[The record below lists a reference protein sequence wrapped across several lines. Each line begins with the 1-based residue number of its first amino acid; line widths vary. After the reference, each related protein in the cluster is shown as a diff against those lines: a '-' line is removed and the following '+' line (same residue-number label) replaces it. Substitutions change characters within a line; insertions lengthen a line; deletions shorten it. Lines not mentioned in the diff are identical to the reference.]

1 MILIGGRQ
9 THFSARCIP
18 GYGDLFIS
26 TNAEI
31 LDETKMA
38 KVKEMTEGK
47 PLPLILKFSIPL
59 ILGNLLQQTYS
70 LIDAAIVGRYLG
82 IDALAAVGASVSIT
96 FLILGFCAGCCSG
109 FGIPIA
115 QKFGSRDY
123 STMRRL
129 VATSMKLS
137 AGLSLGI
144 SLITCLLCTSILRW
158 MQTPERIMDDAY
170 AYLLVLFIGIPFSF
184 YYNLLSSII
193 RALGDSKTPFN
204 FLMLS
209 TILNIVLDL
218 ICILVLG
225 WGVAGASI
233 ATIVSQGVSAILCF
247 RYMRKKYDILQMTP
261 SEMKFSP
268 VLAKQLMLIGAPMG
282 LQFSITA
289 IGSIMMQSANNAL
302 GTACVA
308 AYTAA
313 VRIKMIF
320 LSMLESIGMAMAT
333 YCGQNYGAGKPDRI
347 RRGVLDVTKVLAV
360 FVAVVGL
367 ILMNLSEDMALLF
380 VDPSERE
387 VLDKTVLFLHI
398 TAGFFPLL
406 AILCLLRYSIQGCGY
421 TQLAMFSGVAEMIA
435 RTLVSVLA
443 VPIWGYT
450 AVCLGDGS
458 AWICADLFLIPAFIY
473 VYRRLVRIVKHETP
487 ATAA

>member
-1 MILIGGRQ
+1 MEC
-9 THFSARCIP
+9 SSDP
-18 GYGDLFIS
+18 NSVGD
-26 TNAEI
+26 
-31 LDETKMA
+31 TKMA
-38 KVKEMTEGK
+38 KVKEMTEGT
-47 PLPLILKFSIPL
+47 PLPLILKFSVPL

-96 FLILGFCAGCCSG
+96 FLILGFCSGCCSG

-123 STMRRL
+123 VTMRRL

-137 AGLSLGI
+137 AVMSLTI
-144 SLITCLLCTSILRW
+144 AVITCLLCTTILRW
-158 MQTPERIMDDAY
+158 MQTPERIMDDAF

-184 YYNLLSSII
+184 YYNLFSSII

-209 TILNIVLDL
+209 TILNIILDL
-218 ICILVLG
+218 ICILGLG
-225 WGVAGASI
+225 WGVAGAGI
-233 ATIVSQGVSAILCF
+233 ATVISQGVSALLCF
-247 RYMRKKYDILQMTP
+247 RYMHKKYEILQMSP
-261 SEMKFSP
+261 SEKKFSP
-268 VLAKQLMLIGAPMG
+268 ALARQLLLIGTPMG

-313 VRIKMIF
+313 IRIKMIF
-320 LSMLESIGMAMAT
+320 LSMLESLGMAMAT

-347 RRGVLDVTKVLAV
+347 RKGVLDISKVLVV
-360 FVAVVGL
+360 FVIIVGF
-367 ILMNLSEDMALLF
+367 ILMNFSEDMALLF
-380 VDPSERE
+380 VDQSERE
-387 VLDKTVLFLHI
+387 VLDKTVLFLHV
-398 TAGFFPLL
+398 TAIFFPFL
-406 AILCLLRYSIQGCGY
+406 AILCVLRYSIQGCGY

-435 RTLVSVLA
+435 RTLVSIFA

-450 AVCLGDGS
+450 AVCFGDGA
-458 AWICADLFLIPAFIY
+458 AWLCADSFLVPAFIY
-473 VYRRLVRIVKHETP
+473 VYRRLEKIIRQHAVSAE
-487 ATAA
+487 

>member
-1 MILIGGRQ
+1 
-9 THFSARCIP
+9 
-18 GYGDLFIS
+18 
-26 TNAEI
+26 
-31 LDETKMA
+31 MA

-47 PLPLILKFSIPL
+47 PLPLILKFSVPL

-96 FLILGFCAGCCSG
+96 FLILGFCCGCCSG

-123 STMRRL
+123 HTMRRF

-137 AGLSLGI
+137 AGLSVGI
-144 SLITCLLCTSILRW
+144 AIITSLMCTTILRW
-158 MQTPERIMDDAY
+158 MQTPERIMDDAF
-170 AYLLVLFIGIPFSF
+170 AYLLILFIGIPVSF

-209 TILNIVLDL
+209 TILNIILDL
-218 ICILVLG
+218 LCILVFG
-225 WGVAGASI
+225 WGVAGAGI
-233 ATIVSQGVSAILCF
+233 ATVVAQGVSAILCF

-261 SEMKFSP
+261 SEKKFSP
-268 VLAKQLMLIGAPMG
+268 ELAKQLMLIGAPMG

-313 VRIKMIF
+313 IRIKMIF
-320 LSMLESIGMAMAT
+320 LSMLESLGMAMAT
-333 YCGQNYGAGKPDRI
+333 YCGQNFGAGKADRI
-347 RRGVLDVTKVLAV
+347 RKGVLDIAKVLVV
-360 FVAVVGL
+360 FVIVVGF
-367 ILMNLSEDMALLF
+367 ILMNFSEDMALLF

-387 VLDKTVLFLHI
+387 VLDKTVLFLHV

-406 AILCLLRYSIQGCGY
+406 AILCVLRYSIQGCGF
-421 TQLAMFSGVAEMIA
+421 TQLAMFSGVSEMIA
-435 RTLVSVLA
+435 RTLVSLLA
-443 VPIWGYT
+443 VPIWGYL
-450 AVCLGDGS
+450 AICFGDGS
-458 AWICADLFLIPAFIY
+458 AWVCADLFLIPAFIY
-473 VYRRLVRIVKHETP
+473 VYKRALKLTKVEKN
-487 ATAA
+487 ALSA

>member
-1 MILIGGRQ
+1 
-9 THFSARCIP
+9 
-18 GYGDLFIS
+18 
-26 TNAEI
+26 
-31 LDETKMA
+31 
-38 KVKEMTEGK
+38 MTEGK

-144 SLITCLLCTSILRW
+144 SLVTCLLCTFILRW

-225 WGVAGASI
+225 WGVAGAAI
-233 ATIVSQGVSAILCF
+233 ATVVAQGVSAILCF

-268 VLAKQLMLIGAPMG
+268 ALAKQLMLIGAPMG

-320 LSMLESIGMAMAT
+320 LSMLESLGMAMAT

-347 RRGVLDVTKVLAV
+347 RKGVLDISKVLVA

-367 ILMNLSEDMALLF
+367 ILMNFSEDMALLF

-387 VLDKTVLFLHI
+387 VLDKTVLFLHV

-406 AILCLLRYSIQGCGY
+406 AVLCLLRYSIQGCGY
-421 TQLAMFSGVAEMIA
+421 TQLAMFSGVSEMIA
-435 RTLVSVLA
+435 RTLVSILA

-450 AVCLGDGS
+450 AICFGDGS
-458 AWICADLFLIPAFIY
+458 AWLCADLFLIPAFIY
-473 VYRRLVRIVKHETP
+473 VYRRLVKIVHQQP
-487 ATAA
+487 ASVQ

>member
-1 MILIGGRQ
+1 
-9 THFSARCIP
+9 
-18 GYGDLFIS
+18 
-26 TNAEI
+26 
-31 LDETKMA
+31 MA
-38 KVKEMTEGK
+38 KVKEMTEGA

-123 STMRRL
+123 VTMRRL

-137 AGLSLGI
+137 AFLSF
-144 SLITCLLCTSILRW
+144 SLAIVTCILCTSILRW
-158 MQTPERIMDDAY
+158 MQTPARIMDDAY

-193 RALGDSKTPFN
+193 RALGDSRTPFN

-209 TILNIVLDL
+209 TVLNILLDL
-218 ICILVLG
+218 LCILVFG
-225 WGVAGASI
+225 WGVAGAAI
-233 ATIVSQGVSAILCF
+233 ATVVAQGVSAALCF
-247 RYMRKKYDILQMTP
+247 RYMRKKYEILQMNS
-261 SEMKFSP
+261 SEKKFSP
-268 VLAKQLMLIGAPMG
+268 VLAKQLLLIGAPMG

-320 LSMLESIGMAMAT
+320 LSMLESLGMAMAT

-347 RRGVLDVTKVLAV
+347 RKGVLDLAKVVAV
-360 FVAVVGL
+360 FVVIVGF
-367 ILMNLSEDMALLF
+367 ILLNFSADMTLLF
-380 VDPSERE
+380 VDSSETE
-387 VLDKTVLFLHI
+387 VLEKAVLFLHV
-398 TAGFFPLL
+398 TAFFFPLL
-406 AILCLLRYSIQGCGY
+406 AVLCVLRYSIQGCGY
-421 TQLAMFSGVAEMIA
+421 TQLAMFSGVSEMIA
-435 RTLVSVLA
+435 RTLVSLIA

-450 AVCLGDGS
+450 AICFGDGS
-458 AWICADLFLIPAFIY
+458 AWVCADLFLIPAFIY
-473 VYRRLVRIVKHETP
+473 VYRRLIKIVAHQPQPQLSTK
-487 ATAA
+487 

>member
-1 MILIGGRQ
+1 
-9 THFSARCIP
+9 
-18 GYGDLFIS
+18 
-26 TNAEI
+26 
-31 LDETKMA
+31 MA
-38 KVKEMTEGK
+38 KVKEMTVGS
-47 PLPLILKFSIPL
+47 PLPLILKFSVPL

-82 IDALAAVGASVSIT
+82 IDALAAVGASASIT
-96 FLILGFCAGCCSG
+96 FLILGFCCGCCSG

-123 STMRRL
+123 TSMRRL

-137 AGLSLGI
+137 AVLSVGI
-144 SLITCLLCTSILRW
+144 AIVTGLLCSTILRW
-158 MQTPERIMDDAY
+158 MQTPERIMDDAFI
-170 AYLLVLFIGIPFSF
+170 YLFVLFVGIPFSF

-193 RALGDSKTPFN
+193 RALGDSRTPFN
-204 FLMLS
+204 FLMIS

-218 ICILVLG
+218 LCILVFG
-225 WGVAGASI
+225 WGVAGAAI
-233 ATIVSQGVSAILCF
+233 ATVVAQGVSAILCF
-247 RYMRKKYDILQMTP
+247 LYMRKKYDILQMTP
-261 SEMKFSP
+261 SEKKFSP
-268 VLAKQLMLIGAPMG
+268 ELAKQLMLIGAPMG
-282 LQFSITA
+282 LQFSLTA

-313 VRIKMIF
+313 LRIKMIF
-320 LSMLESIGMAMAT
+320 LSMLESLGMAMAT

-347 RRGVLDVTKVLAV
+347 IRGVLDAGKVMAV
-360 FVAVVGL
+360 YVVVVGF

-398 TAGFFPLL
+398 SACFFPLL
-406 AILCLLRYSIQGCGY
+406 GILCILRYSIQGCGY
-421 TQLAMFSGVAEMIA
+421 TQLAMFSGVSEMIA

-443 VPIWGYT
+443 VPFWGYY
-450 AVCLGDGS
+450 AICFGDS
-458 AWICADLFLIPAFIY
+458 AAWICADAFLIPAFIY
-473 VYRRLVRIVKHETP
+473 VYRRLLKIVSRQKLEDE
-487 ATAA
+487 ARAVTAR